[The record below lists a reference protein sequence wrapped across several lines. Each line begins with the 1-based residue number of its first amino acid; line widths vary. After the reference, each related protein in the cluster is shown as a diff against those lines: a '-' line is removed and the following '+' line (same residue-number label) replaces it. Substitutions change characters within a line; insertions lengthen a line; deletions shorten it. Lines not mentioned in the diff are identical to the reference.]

1 MPRTSR
7 RLLKLLGIVAYTL
20 VFGELF
26 LRVLLPQPLVPRYVT
41 GSADGIRANMPD
53 VAFRQ
58 WTPEVDVIVR
68 YNDAGM
74 RDDRPA
80 PPLAKPPGECRVAL
94 LGDSYFVGF
103 ESDYA
108 HSFAKHLEDDLR
120 ARGRHCRVLDFAVS
134 GFGTA
139 EMLIALQHR
148 AVQYHPDIV
157 LMSWHATDPDDNIR
171 SNLFKL
177 DDSGKLVATG
187 QPFLP
192 GIGVSDQL
200 MRSGVY
206 RWLIENSQLYSAVR
220 ERIAGLIKVLLV
232 QARIAA
238 ARGGSAA
245 TPATSAPEEGVL
257 PPADARPGLPALDN
271 ALIFAVNDAAR
282 AAGAKFMV
290 FDIPARRARDAF
302 ITMRDWL
309 PKPVLFE
316 LPVVSPIEAF
326 RASNPNAAPIYL
338 EHGQLHWT
346 ARGNAIAAQVAANAI
361 IAQGWL
367 APTAA
372 TTVGAVTPVADA
384 ARRLQP
390 QDKPS

>member
-1 MPRTSR
+1 MSRTAR
-7 RLLKLLGIVAYTL
+7 RLLRIIGIVAYTL

-120 ARGRHCRVLDFAVS
+120 ARGYRCRVLDFAVS

-177 DDSGKLVATG
+177 DDGGKLVATG
-187 QPFLP
+187 EPFLP

-220 ERIAGLIKVLLV
+220 ERIAGLVKVLLV

-257 PPADARPGLPALDN
+257 PPADVRPGSPALDN

-316 LPVVSPIEAF
+316 LSVVSPIEAF

-338 EHGQLHWT
+338 EHGQFHWT

-361 IAQGWL
+361 IAQDWL

-372 TTVGAVTPVADA
+372 TTVGAGTPVADA

-390 QDKPS
+390 KDKPS